1 MRSLQ
6 IRRSTRRGML
16 SRLVTGR
23 PTPCSSSHYPGAT
36 REPSPFC
43 CPACRSGA
51 LRSFTSSEDLP
62 AARRSVCYTVVG
74 HHRFPSTLGVIPSL
88 AARVMQDGD
97 VVEFKF
103 NV

>member
-1 MRSLQ
+1 MSLGGL
-6 IRRSTRRGML
+6 RRAHRRI
-16 SRLVTGR
+16 T
-23 PTPCSSSHYPGAT
+23 PGAT

-74 HHRFPSTLGVIPSL
+74 HHRFPSTLGVIPFL
-88 AARVMQDGD
+88 AARVMSL
-97 VVEFKF
+97 ES
-103 NV
+103 